1 MFRHLRQKRRKEKAS
16 GEEILGVTPS
26 GTVITEEL
34 AEKWAEEIERN
45 PPDPSVFK
53 RRYVG
58 RPSLGNAGQSLR
70 VSFRASPELFKAA
83 WQQADKEGRSLSSLA
98 REALERYLK
107 S

>member
-1 MFRHLRQKRRKEKAS
+1 MAKVRKNKSDDEV
-16 GEEILGVTPS
+16 LGVTRG

-34 AEKWAEEIERN
+34 AEKWADEFEKN
-45 PPDPSVFK
+45 PPDPSEFE

-58 RPSLGNAGQSLR
+58 RPSLGQAGQSPR
-70 VSFRASPELFKAA
+70 VSFRASPKLFKAA
-83 WQQADKEGRSLSSLA
+83 WKRADEEGRSLSSLA

>member
-1 MFRHLRQKRRKEKAS
+1 MAKVRKSKSEDD
-16 GEEILGVTPS
+16 EVLGVTRG

-34 AEKWAEEIERN
+34 AEQWADEFEKD
-45 PPDPSVFK
+45 PPDASEFE

-58 RPSLGNAGQSLR
+58 RPSLGKAGQSPR
-70 VSFRASPELFKAA
+70 VSFRASPKLFKAA
-83 WQQADKEGRSLSSLA
+83 WKRADEEGRSLSSLA

>member
-1 MFRHLRQKRRKEKAS
+1 MAKVRKAAG
-16 GEEILGVTPS
+16 GEDGGLGFTRG

-34 AEKWAEEIERN
+34 AEQWAGEIGRN
-45 PPDPSVFK
+45 PPVPSELE

-58 RPSLGNAGQSLR
+58 RPSLGAAGESPR
-70 VSFRASPELFKAA
+70 VSFRASPKLYKAA
-83 WQQADKEGRSLSSLA
+83 WKRADAEGRSLSSLA